1 MGQSAGT
8 TANEKMR
15 PMARVP
21 YPDPK
26 TLAPEIQEALGK
38 MAPLNIFRMLAG
50 GEGLMPAFLRLGNY
64 ILFKSKLD
72 PILREIA
79 IIRVGVLSKAKYE
92 VHQHERIGRDVGMS
106 EALIKAM
113 HTGPDDPAL
122 SEMQR
127 LVMRYTDDVVK
138 NVRAGD
144 QTFKPLSERL
154 SLQEMEE
161 LTITI
166 GFYMMVSRFLETYDI
181 DIEPA
186 GTATVSFPDEQKKR
200 P

>member
-1 MGQSAGT
+1 
-8 TANEKMR
+8 
-15 PMARVP
+15 MARVP

-166 GFYMMVSRFLETYDI
+166 GFYMMVSRFLET
-181 DIEPA
+181 
-186 GTATVSFPDEQKKR
+186 F
-200 P
+200 